1 MLSFQRAQL
10 RHQTV
15 IFRIGDFGGIKHVVL
30 VFVVAKLGSQMGE
43 LLLYGFH
50 SGTIK
55 DKKPPKTGVWEEF
68 DYSGKLRGC

>member
-1 MLSFQRAQL
+1 M
-10 RHQTV
+10 
-15 IFRIGDFGGIKHVVL
+15 VL

-55 DKKPPKTGVWEEF
+55 DKKTRKTGVWKKF